1 MLKIRLMGTPEDIA
15 FFQRLVQKMPK
26 FSVMSVSDVYSNSGT
41 NRFFRCYMDVE
52 KIKNG
57 VLTGSYSKPDNAG
70 ECEQ

>member
-1 MLKIRLMGTPEDIA
+1 MLKIRLMGTREDIA
-15 FFQRLVQKMPK
+15 FFQRLVQNMPEL
-26 FSVMSVSDVYSNSGT
+26 SVMSVSDVYSNSGT

-52 KIKNG
+52 KNKNR

>member
-15 FFQRLVQKMPK
+15 LFQRIVQNMPK

-52 KIKNG
+52 KNKNG